1 MEALRVDPSRNPPVD
16 TDARLANPNQILEIL
31 PNLITIFSRNYK
43 PGEKLFGVKHW
54 GNDHAWAVHAWE
66 IKLAHFSVKEFLLSG
81 MMEKCEAAPLLTS
94 INLNQCFMTE
104 ACLYYILS
112 YEESEDKA
120 RSKNDLL
127 SFPLLAY
134 ACQYWPDHR
143 SSEHAL
149 YLLLSRKSC
158 LCIMNSWSNFLLI
171 GKL

>member
-16 TDARLANPNQILEIL
+16 PDARLAYPNQILEIL
-31 PNLITIFSRNYK
+31 PNLITISSRNYK
-43 PGEKLFGVKHW
+43 PGGKLFGVRHW
-54 GNDHAWAVHAWE
+54 RNDHTWAVHAWE

-81 MMEKCEAAPLLTS
+81 MIEKCEAAPLLTS

-112 YEESEDKA
+112 YEESEEKA
-120 RSKNDLL
+120 RSEKDLL

-143 SSEHAL
+143 ASKNAL
-149 YLLLSRKSC
+149 YLFPPRQSFLF
-158 LCIMNSWSNFLLI
+158 IMNSWSNFLLT